1 MHCTKGSV
9 EKGHTIPTSCASS
22 ATSPV
27 PIIPAATEQP
37 LQFAPPP
44 PFISQPGDERRL
56 ARDGLAYTYQQF
68 IDYYGVYGNACW
80 QAAKAPPPRRGTI
93 SEVDYE
99 LNLEGVKMYDSLMEA
114 MIDSK
119 YRDLCGKDLVN
130 AYADDILQT
139 EQRLQS
145 PAEKGCRL
153 LSERLQLL
161 RQKLAELT
169 RDDEEYAES
178 SGEPDREES
187 EYDEDDAE
195 MDSDISWGEVH
206 PDNEAFATD
215 TTTASS
221 GTPVPEDVRQDLV
234 TWAMEA
240 AAWAEALRTRDRD
253 GNSGAGA
260 INLRNTVP

>member
-1 MHCTKGSV
+1 M
-9 EKGHTIPTSCASS
+9 
-22 ATSPV
+22 
-27 PIIPAATEQP
+27 
-37 LQFAPPP
+37 
-44 PFISQPGDERRL
+44 ISQPGDQRRL
-56 ARDGLAYTYQQF
+56 ASDGLAYTYQQF
-68 IDYYGVYGNACW
+68 MDDYGVHGNKRW
-80 QAAKAPPPRRGTI
+80 RAAKAPQPRQGTI
-93 SEVDYE
+93 SEVGYE
-99 LNLEGVKMYDSLMEA
+99 LNLEGVKMYNSLMEA

-119 YRDLCGKDLVN
+119 YRGLCGEDLVN
-130 AYADDILQT
+130 AYTADILRT

-145 PAEKGCRL
+145 EDLASVYATDADREKGQRL

-169 RDDEEYAES
+169 RSRTAAIDSDQALPVHNDSNLQCQGSLELKGS
-178 SGEPDREES
+178 REPALEES
-187 EYDEDDAE
+187 EYDENDAE
-195 MDSDISWGEVH
+195 MDPDISWGEVD

-221 GTPVPEDVRQDLV
+221 GTPVTDDVRHELV
-234 TWAMEA
+234 IWAMEA